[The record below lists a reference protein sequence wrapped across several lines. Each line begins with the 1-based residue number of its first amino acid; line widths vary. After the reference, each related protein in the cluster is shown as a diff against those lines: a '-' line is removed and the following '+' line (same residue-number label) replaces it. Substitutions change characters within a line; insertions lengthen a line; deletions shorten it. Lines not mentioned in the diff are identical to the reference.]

1 MLKVGGENVAALEI
15 ESFLSKHPAV
25 QLAQVI
31 GREDERLQEVPIAF
45 IELSPGQ
52 EASEAQLIE
61 FVKARLPVLKC
72 RVRFTLSKSGPCP
85 VPRCRNSDYARLS
98 KYRLNTKHSFLSNR

>member
-61 FVKARLPVLKC
+61 FCKGALASFK
-72 RVRFTLSKSGPCP
+72 
-85 VPRCRNSDYARLS
+85 VPRAIYFVQEWPMSSTKVQKFRL
-98 KYRLNTKHSFLSNR
+98 RALI